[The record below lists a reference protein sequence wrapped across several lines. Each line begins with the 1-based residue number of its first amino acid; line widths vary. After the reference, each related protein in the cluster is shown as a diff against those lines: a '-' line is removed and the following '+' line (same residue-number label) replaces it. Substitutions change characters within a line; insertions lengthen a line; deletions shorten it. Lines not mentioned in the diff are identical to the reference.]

1 MIKSLVVKIFSILL
15 MLAAPIV
22 SGMAFMEY
30 YHVKYQH
37 LKPNYPFGKW
47 INETGLSYEK
57 SILYIGIAAL
67 IFAVLAYVSLLIK
80 SLIRV
85 VLILLVIAMVYV
97 ITR

>member
-22 SGMAFMEY
+22 SGMAFIEY

-37 LKPNYPFGKW
+37 LKPTYPFGKW
-47 INETGLSYEK
+47 INETGFSYEK

-80 SLIRV
+80 SLVRV
-85 VLILLVIAMVYV
+85 VLILLVVSLVYV
-97 ITR
+97 VSR

>member
-22 SGMAFMEY
+22 SGMAFIEY
-30 YHVKYQH
+30 YHVRYQH
-37 LKPNYPFGKW
+37 LKPAYPFGKW

-85 VLILLVIAMVYV
+85 VLILLVVALVYV